1 MAVPFRP
8 RMTAARQGISVVG
21 GGHRRSWHGVLA
33 EVWEAEGA
41 VGAGGE
47 YISQDPRL
55 FILLDRAGGGFDLR
69 LAPDRAPAQAP
80 HAARQISFIPAGV
93 PLWTRFDDATYIRHL
108 DLHFDMEALRQRLGD
123 DFSLDHFS
131 TPRLMFSDPRMLNLA
146 GLIAEECAAPK
157 AFHEL
162 YGDSLTTA
170 LLIDFLRLEGRTQR
184 KRSALA
190 SWQLRR
196 VVEHIEANCLR
207 RIRLQELAELVDLSE
222 SHFSHAF
229 KASTGMPPHQWQ
241 MNERIKRVQ
250 ELLQADRSLT
260 DVAVATGFFDQAH
273 LTRVFR
279 RMVGETPAA
288 WRRDRRKLPAST
300 VTR

>member
-1 MAVPFRP
+1 MTLPFRP
-8 RMTAARQGISVVG
+8 RMTAARQGISVIG
-21 GGHRRSWHGVLA
+21 KGHRRSWHGVLA
-33 EVWEAEGA
+33 EVWEAEGT

-69 LAPDRAPAQAP
+69 LAPDRAPEQMA

-108 DLHFDMEALRQRLGD
+108 DLHFDMEALRQRLGE
-123 DFSLDHFS
+123 DFSLQHFN

-146 GLIAEECAAPK
+146 GLIADECAAPK

-170 LLIDFLRLEGRTQR
+170 LLIEFPAPRRPDPAQAQR
-184 KRSALA
+184 LA
-190 SWQLRR
+190 SGSCGGWWTISRR
-196 VVEHIEANCLR
+196 TACAGSGCRN
-207 RIRLQELAELVDLSE
+207 LAEMVDLSE

-229 KASTGMPPHQWQ
+229 KASTGMAPHQWQ
-241 MNERIKRVQ
+241 INERIKKVQ
-250 ELLQADRSLT
+250 GLLLRADMSLT
-260 DVAVATGFFDQAH
+260 DVAVAAGFFDQAH

-279 RMVGETPAA
+279 RIVGETPAA
-288 WRRDRRKLPAST
+288 WRRDRRQY
-300 VTR
+300 

>member
-1 MAVPFRP
+1 MTAPFRP
-8 RMTAARQGISVVG
+8 RMTAARQGISVIG
-21 GGHRRSWHGVLA
+21 KGHRRSWQGVLA

-41 VGAGGE
+41 LGAGGE

-69 LAPDRAPAQAP
+69 LAPDRAPSQAP

-108 DLHFDMEALRQRLGD
+108 DLHFDMDVLRQRLGD
-123 DFSLDHFS
+123 DFSLQHFS

-146 GLIAEECAAPK
+146 GLIAGECAEPK

-170 LLIDFLRLEGRTQR
+170 LLIDFLRLDGRDRR

-196 VVEHIEANCLR
+196 VVDYIEANGAR
-207 RIRLQELAELVDLSE
+207 RLRLQELAELVDLSE

-241 MNERIKRVQ
+241 MNERIKKVRS
-250 ELLQADRSLT
+250 LLQRDGMSLT
-260 DVAVATGFFDQAH
+260 DIAIATGFFDQAH

-279 RMVGETPAA
+279 RTVGETPAA
-288 WRRDRRKLPAST
+288 WRRGRRRS
-300 VTR
+300 